1 MCGSWHRCPPGD
13 YRVSLIFGDLK
24 DFPEEARG
32 STSYGRRMRTRRSRY
47 WIGIA
52 VGAAAVAAALAAT
65 LGFAT
70 RASSGEATT
79 RGVTTTV
86 RLPSHPG
93 WITAGRD
100 GLWVAIDPSGRPP
113 IRPGSLLRINS
124 RGHVERSLKTDGV
137 VFTGARLGDR
147 LFASL
152 QPAGDDGFG
161 RGRLLALDW
170 RSGRVLASRKLPGP
184 GGALALGAGSLWL
197 LQVRPATLLR
207 LDPRTLLDE
216 APPLRLSRG
225 RAFGIAFGAGH
236 VWVTDSE
243 ADQLIRIH
251 PATRAVTRI
260 PVGGFP
266 VGVTVAGGDLW
277 LAHRDDGEVVRG
289 DPRTLKQIGE
299 SIDVGATP
307 TYMTATR
314 DYLFVANQS
323 DGTVT
328 RIDLHTGQKV
338 GAPVRIAPPSE
349 MQAAAFVPAAVGR
362 AVWVS
367 SFTADTITRI
377 EPSP

>member
-1 MCGSWHRCPPGD
+1 MNTLVTKRW
-13 YRVSLIFGDLK
+13 L
-24 DFPEEARG
+24 
-32 STSYGRRMRTRRSRY
+32 
-47 WIGIA
+47 GIA
-52 VGAAAVAAALAAT
+52 VGAAAVAAAVAAT
-65 LGFAT
+65 LALAT
-70 RASSGEATT
+70 GASSDEATT
-79 RGVTTTV
+79 RGVAATLH
-86 RLPSHPG
+86 LPSHPG

-100 GLWVAIDPSGRPP
+100 GLWVAIDPTGRPP
-113 IRPGSLLRINS
+113 IRRGSLLRINS

-137 VFTGARLGDR
+137 VFTSARLGNR

-152 QPAGDDGFG
+152 QPAGDDGLG

-170 RSGRVLASRKLPGP
+170 RSGRLLTSRTLPGP

-207 LDPRTLLDE
+207 LDPRTLRDE

-225 RAFGIAFGAGH
+225 RAFGIAFGANH

-243 ADQLIRIH
+243 ANQLLRIH
-251 PATRAVTRI
+251 PATRAITRI

-266 VGVTVAGGDLW
+266 VGVMVAGGDVW
-277 LAHRDDGEVVRG
+277 LAYRDDGDVVRG

-299 SIDVGATP
+299 SIEVGAAP

-328 RIDLHTGQKV
+328 RIDLDTGQKV
-338 GAPVRIAPPSE
+338 GAPIRIALPSE
-349 MQAAAFVPAAVGR
+349 MHAAAFVPVAVGR

-367 SFTADTITRI
+367 SFTADTVTRI
-377 EPSP
+377 ESSP